1 MILSGLSP
9 WFLAGILPAG
19 TLARLPAPQYDHGDP
34 TPQEQ
39 LVLEMINRARADP
52 GAEGAR
58 LGINLG
64 EGLSPQEAA
73 RLGKR
78 PPLAFHAALL
88 ASARAHAQ
96 DMQTRSFFTHVNPE
110 GLGPAERARRA
121 GYAGFRMSEN
131 IAAGSSL
138 TLHTAA
144 YLQDLLMIDA
154 DIEGRGHRKNLL
166 DLSASTPP
174 PPFFRDVGI
183 AYRSSPEAN
192 FQGFRAFL
200 VQDFGRRPESP
211 PMLVGVIYD
220 DADGD
225 GFYDPGEGLAGVRI
239 SHDQGA
245 SFALTSA
252 SGGYACPVPGH
263 GIVTVRPSGGGRTWA
278 PTVARKARLTGEN
291 VKLDFL
297 LSDAVDTDAD
307 GMPDS
312 WERTHALDPAVS
324 ADAADDADADGSAN
338 LEEFQFGTSPRDP
351 ASFPG
356 APAPPPAPGPPVP
369 DEEERSPGRCGLVG
383 LEVLVILVV
392 AARRRRRLP

>member
-1 MILSGLSP
+1 MVLNGFTP
-9 WFLAGILPAG
+9 WFLAGMLLAG
-19 TLARLPAPQYDHGDP
+19 ALARLPAQQYDHGDP
-34 TPQEQ
+34 TPEEQ

-52 GAEGAR
+52 WAEGAR
-58 LGINLG
+58 LGMDPG
-64 EGLSPQEAA
+64 EGLPPEEAA

-96 DMQTRSFFTHVNPE
+96 DMHTRGFFAHVNPE

-121 GYAGFRMSEN
+121 GYAGFRMGEN

-154 DIEGRGHRKNLL
+154 GIEGRGHRKNLL
-166 DLSASTPP
+166 DLSASSPP
-174 PPFFRDVGI
+174 PPLFRDVGI
-183 AYRSSPEAN
+183 AYRAFPEAN
-192 FQGFRAFL
+192 LQGFRAFL

-211 PMLVGVIYD
+211 PMLVGVVYD

-239 SHDQGA
+239 SHDRGA
-245 SFALTSA
+245 GFALTSA
-252 SGGYACPVPGH
+252 SGGYACPVPAD

-278 PTVARKARLTGEN
+278 PTVVRKARLAGEN

-297 LSDAVDTDAD
+297 LSDAADTDAD

-312 WERTHALDPAVS
+312 WERAHALDPAVP
-324 ADAADDADADGSAN
+324 ADAAGDADADGSAN
-338 LEEFQFGTSPRDP
+338 LEEFQFGTCPRDP

-356 APAPPPAPGPPVP
+356 APAPPPATGPPVP
-369 DEEERSPGRCGLVG
+369 DEEERSPERCGLLG
-383 LEVLVILVV
+383 LEALPILVV